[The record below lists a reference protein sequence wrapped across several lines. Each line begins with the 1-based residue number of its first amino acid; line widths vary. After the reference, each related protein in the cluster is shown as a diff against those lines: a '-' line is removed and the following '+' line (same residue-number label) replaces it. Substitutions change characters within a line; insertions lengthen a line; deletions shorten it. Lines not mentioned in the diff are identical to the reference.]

1 MSIIFFKFH
10 YVWYDKN
17 MKRQNKFLL
26 IMKIVAILIVIA
38 YAIGL
43 FRNYGILQAS
53 AMAVVAVV
61 IGIDLMFIAKQAT
74 EK

>member
-1 MSIIFFKFH
+1 
-10 YVWYDKN
+10 
-17 MKRQNKFLL
+17 
-26 IMKIVAILIVIA
+26 MKIIAILIVIA

-53 AMAVVAVV
+53 AMSVVAIVM
-61 IGIDLMFIAKQAT
+61 GIDLVFMAKQVT